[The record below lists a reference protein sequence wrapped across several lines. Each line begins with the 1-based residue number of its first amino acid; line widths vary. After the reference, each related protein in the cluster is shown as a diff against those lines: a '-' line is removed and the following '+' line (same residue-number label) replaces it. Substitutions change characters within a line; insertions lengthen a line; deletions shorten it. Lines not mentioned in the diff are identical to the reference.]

1 MADVHDQFEED
12 AEAELYFD
20 IHGGRNIQRL
30 CIYPLSVSADNYKS
44 KYWRKKTGDAVST

>member
-20 IHGGRNIQRL
+20 MEEEIYTD
-30 CIYPLSVSADNYKS
+30 CAYIYPLSVSADNYKS